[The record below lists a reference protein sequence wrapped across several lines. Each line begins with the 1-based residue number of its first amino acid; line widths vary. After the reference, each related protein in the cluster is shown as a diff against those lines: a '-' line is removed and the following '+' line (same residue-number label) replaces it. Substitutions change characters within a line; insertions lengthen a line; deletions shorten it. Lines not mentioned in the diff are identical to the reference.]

1 MVGKK
6 QWYLVVLVVL
16 ITAITLLAGCFPV
29 DTGTDGDETD
39 AGSFATSIWPML
51 IFIVLLFV
59 MMYFVMIRPQ
69 RKRQREHQD
78 FVEQLHRGDKVVTA
92 GGIYGEIESV
102 SEDSVVLK
110 IESGNTIRIAK
121 SSIITKQYDDE
132 PKIG

>member
-1 MVGKK
+1 MRKK
-6 QWYLVVLVVL
+6 QWYLVVLVGL
-16 ITAITLLAGCFPV
+16 ITVMALLAGCIPV

-39 AGSFATSIWPML
+39 TGSFATSIWPML
-51 IFIVLLFV
+51 IFIVLLFA

-78 FVEQLHRGDKVVTA
+78 FVEQLHRGDRVVTA

-102 SEDSVVLK
+102 SEDSVVLR
-110 IESGNTIRIAK
+110 IEAGGTIRIAK
-121 SSIITKQYDDE
+121 SSILSKQYDEE

>member
-1 MVGKK
+1 MRKK
-6 QWYLVVLVVL
+6 QWYLVVLVAL
-16 ITAITLLAGCFPV
+16 ITVMTLLAGCIPV
-29 DTGTDGDETD
+29 DSGTDGEESD

-51 IFIVLLFV
+51 IFIVLLFA

-78 FVEQLHRGDKVVTA
+78 FVAQLHRGDKVVTA

-110 IESGNTIRIAK
+110 IDSGATMRIAK
-121 SSIITKQYDDE
+121 SSILTKQYDDE
-132 PKIG
+132 PTIG